1 MRCAP
6 PAAWRTRGCLP
17 HPFRAAQLRRAA
29 RPQPPHPRCARRPTA
44 TPRRYESDNCVGV
57 VLALHGD
64 RNEHRYMVLSKATQ
78 APVLKY
84 VDEEKK
90 VVGAEVG
97 CCESDYAGA
106 KMIVKELLEEYEKA
120 GVPQIKFDHPHQEE
134 EILNSMKVKEPPIT
148 RYFSQVVGKP
158 KKQAL

>member
-1 MRCAP
+1 
-6 PAAWRTRGCLP
+6 
-17 HPFRAAQLRRAA
+17 
-29 RPQPPHPRCARRPTA
+29 
-44 TPRRYESDNCVGV
+44 
-57 VLALHGD
+57 
-64 RNEHRYMVLSKATQ
+64 MVLSKATQ